1 MLLKD
6 IIELLRYNYHPDN
19 NTTIGP
25 SDQDSNLQFFFFNS
39 YNSFK

>member
-6 IIELLRYNYHPDN
+6 IIELLRYNRHPDN

-25 SDQDSNLQFFFFNS
+25 VDQDSNPQNFV
-39 YNSFK
+39 YDI